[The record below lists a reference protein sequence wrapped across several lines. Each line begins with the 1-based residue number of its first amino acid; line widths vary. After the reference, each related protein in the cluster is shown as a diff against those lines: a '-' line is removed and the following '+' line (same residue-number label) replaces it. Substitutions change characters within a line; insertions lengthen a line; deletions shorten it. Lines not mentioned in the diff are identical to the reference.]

1 MMMPMSIN
9 QVLKK
14 YPLWFEIVSGIIFGA
29 LNIVCSTF
37 FGKIGCP
44 FFMDT
49 IFSVTAAFTGL
60 WSGILSVASFI
71 LLSALQHID
80 GFRLV
85 HCLFGLSVLEMVFII
100 RLVFRKKDKVTF
112 LSLLYVYALCVIF
125 ISVTG
130 GIITA
135 ISVDEFAYTGYFSIR
150 YITMT
155 FTKQHFPLVLSATVS
170 RILVNAVDKLIA
182 VFAGF
187 GLYVL
192 IEKIWRRQ

>member
-1 MMMPMSIN
+1 MTGK

-29 LNIVCSTF
+29 LNVVCSTF

-49 IFSVTAAFTGL
+49 IFSVTAAFTGF
-60 WSGILSVASFI
+60 WSGTLSAVSFV
-71 LLSALQHID
+71 LLSALNHLD

-85 HCLFGLSVLEMVFII
+85 HCLFGLCVIEMVFIV

-112 LSLLYVYALCVIF
+112 LSLLYVYSLCVIF

-130 GIITA
+130 GIITTF
-135 ISVDEFAYTGYFSIR
+135 SVDEFAYTGYFSIR

-187 GLYVL
+187 GIYVL
-192 IEKIWRRQ
+192 MEKIWKGITK

>member
-1 MMMPMSIN
+1 
-9 QVLKK
+9 
-14 YPLWFEIVSGIIFGA
+14 
-29 LNIVCSTF
+29 
-37 FGKIGCP
+37 
-44 FFMDT
+44 
-49 IFSVTAAFTGL
+49 
-60 WSGILSVASFI
+60 
-71 LLSALQHID
+71 
-80 GFRLV
+80 
-85 HCLFGLSVLEMVFII
+85 MVFIV

-125 ISVTG
+125 ISVSG

-135 ISVDEFAYTGYFSIR
+135 FSVEEFAYTGYFSIR

-155 FTKQHFPLVLSATVS
+155 FTKQHFPLVLSATLT

-192 IEKIWRRQ
+192 IEKIWRQK

>member
-1 MMMPMSIN
+1 MIMTA

-85 HCLFGLSVLEMVFII
+85 HCLFGLSVLEMVFIV